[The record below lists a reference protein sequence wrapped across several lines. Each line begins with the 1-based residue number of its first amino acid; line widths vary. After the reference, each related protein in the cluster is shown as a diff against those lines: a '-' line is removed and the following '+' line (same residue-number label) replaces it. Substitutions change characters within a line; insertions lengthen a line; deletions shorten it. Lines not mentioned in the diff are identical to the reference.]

1 MKEKKDIKSK
11 KNPST
16 NKFNNIIKDKIS
28 KVKSKK
34 KNIIFKSFFNKILES
49 KNTISEKKIIEKIST
64 IEFINKLENTNNLE
78 INLSKIDENYLNKNK
93 NFYDFYYDFQK
104 KYNLKISS
112 NKNFDYVIK
121 NLRKLESTIEKK
133 YLFKILT
140 NNEYDDIEIK
150 NFDKNSN
157 YFEIIK
163 KTNFQNNEQ
172 NKNYYIRMNNDLHT
186 KNYKD
191 KDLEKKIET
200 RLKVNLLGLF
210 SLYNLKDFDKININ
224 CLFIID
230 FINNKNLI
238 FIEFLRFFFKDLILF
253 KRKYI
258 FGLSLKKEFN
268 KLDLIT
274 KVVNNNFLFDIVKD
288 STINKNLDK
297 IFDYYKKIII
307 IENEAKKYL
316 MDTKNES
323 FYVNFKVKILYN
335 IVTALDLNYF
345 KDIEVDFSLFI
356 SDYFRL
362 KIYSGNNI
370 KKISSAVNTLE
381 GNYISKVITKNNYKK
396 CLEVGLAHGLSSIY
410 ILKNKNTSLI
420 SIDPFQKSQWDN
432 DGLKFIKHF
441 NFDKRHKLIEKKS
454 YNALPELLNKHGEK
468 SFDFIFI
475 DGFHTFD
482 YTLIDFFYS
491 DLLLEINGIIIIDD
505 ALHQGVR
512 QCCEYLNKNFKHFK
526 KLDSPNS
533 IAVYKKLNDD
543 KREWNFHVRF

>member
-1 MKEKKDIKSK
+1 MKDTKVKKDK
-11 KNPST
+11 KDLKKTLKAKNT
-16 NKFNNIIKDKIS
+16 NFF
-28 KVKSKK
+28 
-34 KNIIFKSFFNKILES
+34 KNILKKMSEP
-49 KNTISEKKIIEKIST
+49 TINSDNKIIEKLST
-64 IEFINKLENTNNLE
+64 IDFINKLEGIDNIE
-78 INLSKIDENYLNKNK
+78 INFDKKNISDLNRKKK
-93 NFYDFYYDFQK
+93 NFYDYYYNFTK
-104 KYNLKISS
+104 KYDLKLST
-112 NKNFDYVIK
+112 NKNFEYVIK
-121 NLRKLESTIEKK
+121 NLRQLESTIEIK
-133 YLFKILT
+133 YLFKVLT
-140 NNEYDDIEIK
+140 NKEKDDIEIK
-150 NFDKNSN
+150 NFEKNKN

-163 KTNFQNNEQ
+163 KTNFENFDQ
-172 NKNYYIRMNNDLHT
+172 NKNYYIRMNSNLYSE
-186 KNYKD
+186 NYKD

-200 RLKVNLLGLF
+200 RLKVNLMGLYT
-210 SLYNLKDFDKININ
+210 LYNLKDFDKSNIN

-230 FINNKNLI
+230 FIDQKNLI
-238 FIEFLRFFFKDLILF
+238 FIQFLRYFFNNLVLF
-253 KRKYI
+253 NRKYI

-268 KLDLIT
+268 KFNLIT
-274 KVVNNNFLFDIVKD
+274 KIIDNNFLFNIIENSSTKKD
-288 STINKNLDK
+288 LEK
-297 IFDYYKKIII
+297 IFDYFKKIIN

-316 MDTKNES
+316 MNTQNEH
-323 FYVNFKVKILYN
+323 FYVNFKFKIFYN
-335 IVTALDLNYF
+335 IISALDLNYL
-345 KDIEVDFSLFI
+345 KDLEIDFSLFI

-362 KIYSGNNI
+362 KIYSDKNI

-381 GNYISKVITKNNYKK
+381 GNYISKVITKNNFKK

-441 NFDKRHKLIEKKS
+441 NFDKRHELIEKKS
-454 YNALPELLNKHGEK
+454 YDALPELLNKNKEK

-491 DLLLEINGIIIIDD
+491 DLLLKINGIIIIDD

-526 KLDSPNS
+526 KLESPSS